1 MLLVPTTVQVVL
13 AVHPVDMRN
22 SIDGLVAVVLNNW
35 KQDVY
40 AGTLFVFVSRRR
52 DRVKILSW
60 DNGGFV
66 VFYKR
71 LEAGRF
77 LVPNFDADAVTAQ
90 LDGTQ
95 LAMLLDG
102 IDVSRV
108 RRPMKWHPPGDRQS
122 TRNLISPDRWA
133 PPKTSISASGAT
145 STANSRASTKRLRP
159 TSQR

>member
-1 MLLVPTTVQVVL
+1 MLLLPNAVRVLL
-13 AVHPVDMRN
+13 AVEPVDMRN
-22 SIDGLVAVVLNNW
+22 SIDGLVAVVQSHW
-35 KQDVY
+35 KEDVY
-40 AGTLFVFVSRRR
+40 AGNLFVFISRRR
-52 DRVKILSW
+52 DRVKILTW

-77 LVPNFDADAVTAQ
+77 RVPDADEKAVTAR

-108 RRPMKWHPPGDRQS
+108 RRPLKWQPPGDRQ
-122 TRNLISPDRWA
+122 R
-133 PPKTSISASGAT
+133 G
-145 STANSRASTKRLRP
+145 
-159 TSQR
+159 

>member
-1 MLLVPTTVQVVL
+1 VLLLPSVVQVLV

-22 SIDGLVAVVLNNW
+22 SIDGLVAVVMNTW

-40 AGTLFVFVSRRR
+40 TGHLFVFVSRRR
-52 DRVKILSW
+52 DRVKILAW

-77 LVPNFDADAVTAQ
+77 RVPAFDDDAITAQ

-108 RRPMKWHPPGDRQS
+108 RRPHRWQPPGDRQS
-122 TRNLISPDRWA
+122 GESLISPGRWTR
-133 PPKTSISASGAT
+133 PKANTSASGPSAT
-145 STANSRASTKRLRP
+145 ASSRASTKRLRP

>member
-1 MLLVPTTVQVVL
+1 MLLLPSAVRVL
-13 AVHPVDMRN
+13 VAVHPVDMRN
-22 SIDGLVAVVLNNW
+22 SIDGLVAVVMNTW
-35 KQDVY
+35 KQDVDT
-40 AGTLFVFVSRRR
+40 GHLFVFVSRRR
-52 DRVKILSW
+52 DRVKILTW

-77 LVPNFDADAVTAQ
+77 RVPAFDGEAVTAQ

-108 RRPMKWHPPGDRQS
+108 RRPLKWQPPGDRQS
-122 TRNLISPDRWA
+122 GESLISPDRWPSA
-133 PPKTSISASGAT
+133 KPNISASGPSAT
-145 STANSRASTKRLRP
+145 ASSRAITKRLRP
-159 TSQR
+159 ISQR